1 MKQWGLLCAAALLF
15 AGQTISAGGA
25 PKIEPK
31 HAPKET
37 SSIVG
42 DWQGTLA
49 VGGGISL
56 HLVVHFVKQTGGE
69 LAGSLDSLDQ
79 NARGIPFSLVR
90 QTGPKVHAVSALIH
104 ATFDGALAASGKTMA
119 GTWSQG
125 TPLPLTLTRMKASE
139 VAAEAPPSHLQDPKP
154 PYPYTVQNVTFP
166 GGAAGVTLAGTLT
179 VPLGTGPFPAAV
191 LIAGSGPNDR
201 DETILGHKPFWIL
214 ADSLTR
220 RGLAVL
226 RYDKRGI
233 GQSKGS
239 YATATSQDFAAD
251 AQAAAAWLRITPSVD
266 ARKVGLIGHSE
277 GALIAPLV
285 AVQDPSTAFIILLAG
300 TGVPGDRILS
310 EQSALIGKALGMP
323 AADITRNQAAQ
334 NELFAVVKAEPD
346 PAVARTK
353 SAALLRRMLAG
364 MPLDKRKAV
373 GPPEAFI
380 QTQLSAL
387 VSPWMH
393 YFLTYDP
400 APTLKQVRCPV
411 LALDGSLDL
420 QVPPE
425 ENLAA
430 ISAALKA
437 GGNMDVTTQEL
448 PGLNHLFQTAKTGS
462 PTEYAQIDETLAPI
476 VSTMVGDWIL
486 AHTTGK

>member
-15 AGQTISAGGA
+15 AGQTIPAGAAAKIGPKPA
-25 PKIEPK
+25 PKK
-31 HAPKET
+31 T

-42 DWQGTLA
+42 DWKGTLA

-56 HLVVHFVKQTGGE
+56 HLVVHFVKQTGGG
-69 LAGSLDSLDQ
+69 LTGSLDSLDQ

-90 QTGPKVHAVSALIH
+90 QTGPKVHAESALIH
-104 ATFDGALAASGKTMA
+104 ATFDGALAASGKTVT

-125 TPLPLTLTRMKASE
+125 TPLPLILTRIT
-139 VAAEAPPSHLQDPKP
+139 AAQAAMLGPPQRPQNPKP

-166 GGAAGVTLAGTLT
+166 GGASGVILGGTLT
-179 VPLGTGPFPAAV
+179 VPPGTGPFPAAV

-220 RGLAVL
+220 RSLAVL

-251 AQAAAAWLRITPSVD
+251 AQAAAAWLRTAPSVD

-277 GALIAPLV
+277 GGLIAPLV
-285 AVQDPSTAFIILLAG
+285 AVQDPSTAFIVLLAG

-310 EQSALIGKALGMP
+310 EQSALIGNAMGMP

-334 NELFAVVKAEPD
+334 NELFGLFKEEKD

-353 SAALLRRMLAG
+353 AAASLRWMLAA

-373 GPPEAFI
+373 GAPEAFI

-387 VSPWMH
+387 ASPWMR
-393 YFLTYDP
+393 YFITYDP

-437 GGNMDVTTQEL
+437 GGNTDVTTQEL

-462 PTEYAQIDETLAPI
+462 PSEYAQIDETLAPV
-476 VSTMVGDWIL
+476 VSTTIGDWIL
-486 AHTTGK
+486 AHTSGK